1 MPSKQTKRGGTTP
14 ETRKHRRS
22 RSSSY
27 SSSSS
32 NSRSRSQSR
41 SPKRNRT
48 KKLRFNR
55 EINVQTIQIDT
66 PEYNYR
72 HGLDDNDEMERR
84 QRMGNLAKCPSSTLR
99 MNDDGVFGFEY
110 SANRSLFP
118 CVHRGV
124 IFENSDEYRDYY
136 NGRARSINLGKET
149 VAEHYNRVPGLQPSA
164 NKRKRLQKLKEQQQ
178 YAQEVMKRMLG
189 RCK

>member
-14 ETRKHRRS
+14 ETRKRRLS
-22 RSSSY
+22 RSSSR

-32 NSRSRSQSR
+32 SRSSSRSRS
-41 SPKRNRT
+41 PKHNRT
-48 KKLRFNR
+48 KKLRFSR
-55 EINVQTIQIDT
+55 KINVQTIQIDT

-72 HGLDDNDEMERR
+72 QGLDDTDEMERK
-84 QRMGNLAKCPSSTLR
+84 QRMGNLSKCPSSTLR
-99 MNDDGVFGFEY
+99 MDDDGVFGFEY

-149 VAEHYNRVPGLQPSA
+149 VAEHYNRFPGLQPSA
-164 NKRKRLQKLKEQQQ
+164 NKRKRLQRLKEQQQ
-178 YAQEVMKRMLG
+178 HAQEVMKRMLG